1 MFDLETIKQDLRRDE
16 GVRLKPY
23 LCTAGKMT
31 IGVGR
36 NIEDMGITDMEADYL
51 LENDIE
57 RVVAELDRSLPWWR
71 DLSGKRQGALINM
84 CFNMGISRLMTFRKM
99 LGALESG
106 RYDAAASE
114 ALSSKWARQVGARSK
129 RIAAVLTEG

>member
-1 MFDLETIKQDLRRDE
+1 MFTIDALKKDLRRDE

-36 NIEDMGITDMEADYL
+36 NIEDMGITDLEADYL
-51 LENDIE
+51 LENDIQ
-57 RVVAELDRSLPWWR
+57 RVVSELDTALSWWR
-71 DLSGKRQGALINM
+71 DLSGQRQEALINM
-84 CFNMGISRLMTFRKM
+84 CFNMGIRRLLTFRKM

-106 RYDAAASE
+106 RYDAAATE
-114 ALSSKWARQVGARSK
+114 ALNSKWARQVGARAK
-129 RIAAVLTEG
+129 RIAAVLKEG

>member
-1 MFDLETIKQDLRRDE
+1 
-16 GVRLKPY
+16 
-23 LCTAGKMT
+23 
-31 IGVGR
+31 
-36 NIEDMGITDMEADYL
+36 
-51 LENDIE
+51 
-57 RVVAELDRSLPWWR
+57 
-71 DLSGKRQGALINM
+71 
-84 CFNMGISRLMTFRKM
+84 M

>member
-1 MFDLETIKQDLRRDE
+1 MFDIDTIKRDLRRDE

-36 NIEDMGITDMEADYL
+36 NIEDIGITDMEADYL

-71 DLSGKRQGALINM
+71 DLSGKRQEALINM

-99 LGALESG
+99 LGALKSG
-106 RYDAAASE
+106 RYDDAAME
-114 ALSSKWARQVGARSK
+114 ALNSKWARQVGARSK
-129 RIAAVLTEG
+129 RIAAALAEG